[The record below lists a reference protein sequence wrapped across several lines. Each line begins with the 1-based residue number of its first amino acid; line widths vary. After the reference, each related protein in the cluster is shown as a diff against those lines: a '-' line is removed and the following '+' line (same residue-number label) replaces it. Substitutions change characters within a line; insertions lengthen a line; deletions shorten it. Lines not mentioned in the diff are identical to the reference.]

1 MKRLPKLAAAS
12 VLMAAAAWPTASFA
26 GDLFTVSVTSSGSS
40 ATVGFN
46 TAQQALDQL
55 KSGNLNAILPAYT
68 TSSIANGTIDYR
80 GLQILASYPT
90 AGTRLVFQ
98 VPSIGI
104 NQSFVGGTRDQSQ
117 QQLVDFL
124 KKNGIYGK
132 IMKQLAAVSPV
143 DPVAGNPSSLM
154 SQMVGNDFGAA
165 FATTPSVG
173 NITSASGRANTIGV
187 GLAYGHFSQ
196 SSTSVDSMT
205 LPLSYNVNLD
215 SGYTIHFDLPITY
228 VDTNGA
234 KSGAAAFGVG
244 VTIPVTANWT
254 LTPRISAGAVG
265 SLDLAAAAVLTAGS
279 VTSAY
284 RMPIPGDM
292 SVTIGNMAGFA
303 HSIDVTVGSYSVNPN
318 INNGFI
324 KNGAMLAVP
333 AGKFGITGGYL
344 EGTEFQFFLTD
355 TRFFGTKLYEDNHQ
369 ELGFSFGSPTQTFFG
384 KSLRAGLTYVHA
396 QHSNGVIANLGW
408 RF

>member
-1 MKRLPKLAAAS
+1 MNRVTKLAAVS
-12 VLMAAAAWPTASFA
+12 VLMASAWWPGTSLAN
-26 GDLFTVSVTSSGSS
+26 DLFNVSVTSSGATAS
-40 ATVGFN
+40 AGFN

-55 KSGNLNAILPAYT
+55 KSGNLNSILPAYT
-68 TSSIANGTIDYR
+68 TSSIASGTIDYR
-80 GLQILASYPT
+80 GLQVLASYPT
-90 AGTRLVFQ
+90 TGTALVFQ

-104 NQSFVGGTRDQSQ
+104 NQTFTGATRDQSQ

-124 KKNGIYGK
+124 KNNGVYGK

-154 SQMVGNDFGAA
+154 SQMVGNDFSSA
-165 FATTPSVG
+165 FATTPGTINLS
-173 NITSASGRANTIGV
+173 SGMTHGNTIGV

-215 SGYTIHFDLPITY
+215 SGYQIHFDLPLTY

-244 VTIPVTANWT
+244 VTIPVNEHWS

-265 SLDLAAAAVLTAGS
+265 SLDLASAAVMTAGS

-292 SVTIGNMAGFA
+292 AVTIGNMAGFA
-303 HSIDVTVGSYSVNPN
+303 HSVDVTIGSYSVNPN
-318 INNGFI
+318 ISNGFI

-369 ELGFSFGSPTQTFFG
+369 ELGFSFGSPTETFFG
-384 KSLRAGLTYVHA
+384 KALLAGLTYVHA